1 MKHELDK
8 TYNHKLVE
16 ERISAKWELEKAFEV
31 KIDPNKEP
39 YTIILPPPNASGQM
53 HMGNILMV
61 AIEDLLIRWKRM
73 QGYNALWVPGTDH
86 AGFETQTTFEREL
99 KKQGKS
105 RFDFDRNTLYQS
117 IWDFVFENK
126 ALIENQLRQMGAS
139 VDWSRYTFT
148 LDPHSIETVYST
160 FEKMEKEGLIYRDDY
175 VVNYSFKWGTT
186 FSDAEVTYKEQI
198 SPLYYIKYGPLTVTT
213 VRPESKLGDS
223 ALAVHPDDARY
234 KDYIGKVLEFE
245 DVLGTNQLPVIAD
258 KSVDPKFGTGVL
270 KVTPAH
276 SKEDYEIGL
285 RHGLP
290 VKSVIGI
297 DGKMTDLAGK
307 YAGLSIKACRAQ
319 VISDLQAL
327 NLIEKIDENY
337 ANMVPVDYRSGDY
350 IENLVLPNWYVKVDH
365 PQNSLKKLALDA
377 VKLGKVKIFPKWREI
392 TYTRWV
398 ENMRDWAISR
408 QIVWGIRVPVWY
420 SISENPGIAVKFLSR
435 NNGTVTGTITE
446 LLNNYSFEEIE
457 SGLQNLIAPKNAK
470 YVISA
475 TKPTGQYLQETDTF
489 DTWFSSG
496 QWPLVTLKYPN
507 SEDFKYFYPTNV
519 LETGWEIVTRWVSRM
534 VMFGM
539 YLTGEAPFKQVYL
552 HGHVRAMDGRKMS
565 KSLGNQINPGDYLE
579 KYGVDSLRMGLIFG
593 TANGKDFSFPH
604 DKVISYRNFANKVWN
619 MARFTQLMI
628 SRFEEEALQKVEPLP
643 LEDVA
648 TAQGLAISDEDTQI
662 LEGLKLTLKSVNEN
676 LEKFRF
682 ADAGDTL
689 YHFMW
694 DELAAKY
701 IEYVK
706 QSENKKNSL
715 QILVFVYLNCLK
727 MLHPF
732 MPFITESIWEVFET
746 GDSLLTT
753 ASWPRFN

>member
-1 MKHELDK
+1 MKRELDK
-8 TYNHKLVE
+8 TYNHKEVE
-16 ERISAKWELEKAFEV
+16 NAISSKWETANAFKATV
-31 KIDPNKEP
+31 DKTKQP

-73 QGYNALWVPGTDH
+73 QGFNALWVPGTDH

-105 RFDFDRNTLYQS
+105 RFDFDRNTLYKS

-126 ALIENQLRQMGAS
+126 ALIETQLRQMGAS

-148 LDPHSIETVYST
+148 LDPHSIDIVYST

-186 FSDAEVTYKEQI
+186 FSDAEVTYKEQV
-198 SPLYYIKYGPLTVTT
+198 SPLYYIKYGPLTVAT
-213 VRPESKLGDS
+213 VRPESKLGDT
-223 ALAVHPDDARY
+223 ALAVHPDDERY
-234 KDYIGKVLEFE
+234 SSYIGKTLEFD
-245 DVLGTNQLPVIAD
+245 DVLGKNSLPVIAD

-276 SKEDYEIGL
+276 SKDDYEMGI
-285 RHGLP
+285 RNKLP
-290 VKSVIGI
+290 IKSVIGI
-297 DGKMTDLAGK
+297 DGKMTELTQK
-307 YAGLSIKACRAQ
+307 YEGMTIKACRSQIVA
-319 VISDLQAL
+319 DLQEL

-337 ANMVPVDYRSGDY
+337 VNMVPVDYRSGDY

-365 PQNSLKKLALDA
+365 PQKSLKKLALDA
-377 VKLGKVKIFPKWREI
+377 VKSGKVKIHPKWREV
-392 TYTRWV
+392 TYVRWV

-420 SISENPGIAVKFLSR
+420 DVLKNPNITIKFLSK
-435 NNGTVTGTITE
+435 NNGPVTGTIAE
-446 LLNNYSFEEIE
+446 LLGTYSFEEVE
-457 SGLQNLIAPKNAK
+457 AGLQNLIAPKDAD
-470 YVISA
+470 YLISS
-475 TKPTGQYLQETDTF
+475 TKPSGNFLQETDTF

-496 QWPLVTLKYPN
+496 QWPLVTLKYPD
-507 SEDFKYFYPTNV
+507 SEDFKYFYPTDV

-534 VMFGM
+534 VMFGT
-539 YLTGEAPFKQVYL
+539 YLTGQPPFKNVYL
-552 HGHVRAMDGRKMS
+552 HGHVKARDGRKMS

-604 DKVISYRNFANKVWN
+604 DKVLSYRNFANKIWN
-619 MARFTQLMI
+619 MARFTKLMQT
-628 SRFEEEALQKVEPLP
+628 RFEEESSQQVETLALDDLNTVMVLAQ
-643 LEDVA
+643 
-648 TAQGLAISDEDTQI
+648 TAEDTQI
-662 LEGLKLTLKSVNEN
+662 LQGLKTTLASVNTN

-706 QSENKKNSL
+706 DTENKKNSL
-715 QILVFVYLNCLK
+715 EILIFVYLNCLK

-732 MPFITESIWEVFET
+732 MPFITEAIWDVFDEK
-746 GDSLLTT
+746 SELLATS
-753 ASWPRFN
+753 SWPNFS